1 VLGAL
6 SEKLEGVL
14 TRLKGRGVLT
24 EAHIDEALREVR
36 LALLEADVHYAV
48 VKRFVDDV
56 RARAVGVEVLKSL
69 SPGQQ
74 VVKVV
79 HEALVRLLGER
90 QVPLDLIPDDLST
103 VLLVGLQGSGKTTTV
118 AKLARLLRAQG
129 RRVVMVACDLQ
140 RPAAIEQLQT
150 LGARVDVPVLAPR
163 TAGGDPVAAARE
175 GLAHAKA
182 NRYDV
187 ALFDTAGRLHVD
199 DALMAELVRVR
210 DAVAPRETLLVAD
223 AMTGQEAVNIAGRF
237 HAAVGLT
244 GIVLTKLEGDARGG
258 AVLSMREVTGC
269 PVKFVGVGEK
279 VDALEAFHP
288 DRMAG
293 RILGMG
299 DVLTLIEKAEATV
312 TREEAERVAQKLR
325 KNDFTL
331 EDFLDQLRQVRRMG
345 SLGDMLKL
353 VPGAGKLAQAAGAVP
368 EKELTR
374 VEAII
379 LSMTRA
385 ERHNHALINGS
396 RRKRIARGS
405 GTSVQDVNRL
415 LKNYA
420 QGRKMMKAVTA
431 AKGKPYKLKQML
443 PF

>member
-14 TRLKGRGVLT
+14 GRLKGRGVLT

-48 VKRFVDDV
+48 VKRFVEDV
-56 RARAVGVEVLKSL
+56 RARAVGAEVMKSL
-69 SPGQQ
+69 TPGQQ

-79 HEALVRLLGER
+79 NDALVRLLGER
-90 QVPLDLIPDDLST
+90 QVPLDLIPDDLSA
-103 VLLVGLQGSGKTTTV
+103 VLMVGLQGSGKTTTV
-118 AKLARLLRAQG
+118 AKLARHLKGQG
-129 RRVVMVACDLQ
+129 KRVLMVACDLQ

-150 LGARVDVPVLAPR
+150 LGTRIDVATLAPQP
-163 TAGGDPVAAARE
+163 AGGDPVAAARE
-175 GLAHAKA
+175 GIEHARK

-199 DALMAELVRVR
+199 DALMVELVKVR
-210 DAVAPRETLLVAD
+210 DAVAPREILLVAD

-237 HAAVGLT
+237 HEAVGLT

-279 VDALEAFHP
+279 VDALEPFHP

-312 TREEAERVAQKLR
+312 SREEAERVARKLR

-345 SLGDMLKL
+345 SLGEMLKL
-353 VPGAGKLAQAAGAVP
+353 VPGAGKLAQAAGGVP
-368 EKELTR
+368 DKELTR

-385 ERHNHALINGS
+385 ERGNHTIINGS

-415 LKNYA
+415 LKNYV
-420 QGRKMMKAVTA
+420 QGRKMMKRVSGAG
-431 AKGKPYKLKQML
+431 AKSYKLKQML

>member
-48 VKRFVDDV
+48 VKRFVEDV
-56 RARAVGVEVLKSL
+56 RVHAVGAEVMKSL
-69 SPGQQ
+69 TPGQQ

-79 HEALVRLLGER
+79 HEALIRLLGER
-90 QVPLDLIPDDLST
+90 QVPLDLLPDDLSA

-118 AKLARLLRAQG
+118 AKLARHLKAQG
-129 RRVVMVACDLQ
+129 KRVVMVACDLQ

-150 LGARVDVPVLAPR
+150 LGAGIDVPVLAPQA
-163 TAGGDPVAAARE
+163 AGGDPVAAARAGIE
-175 GLAHAKA
+175 HARK

-210 DAVAPRETLLVAD
+210 DAVAPREILLVAD
-223 AMTGQEAVNIAGRF
+223 AMTGQEAVNIAGSF
-237 HAAVGLT
+237 HGAVGLT
-244 GIVLTKLEGDARGG
+244 GIVLSKVEGDARGG

-279 VDALEAFHP
+279 VDALEPFHP

-312 TREEAERVAQKLR
+312 TREDAERVARKLR

-331 EDFLDQLRQVRRMG
+331 DDFLDQLRQVRRMG

-368 EKELTR
+368 DKELTR

-385 ERHNHALINGS
+385 ERGNHTLINGS

-415 LKNYA
+415 LKNFA
-420 QGRKMMKAVTA
+420 QGRKMMKAVSG